1 MPLEVKLSNEP
12 LVVVQIEER
21 LYGFK
26 NRHAVKSGVK
36 RFPSPSLSTF
46 EHPQAA
52 QLVVTKH
59 AQSFRCDSS
68 HSFVAGRKVSHFE
81 ECTISLYLNPKEKT
95 LVKRIIT
102 QNSPTVATV
111 CRNLH
116 TVDKCSVTPT
126 LISAHLSPETINGS
140 KRNQR

>member
-1 MPLEVKLSNEP
+1 MNVSLEVKLSNEP

-26 NRHAVKSGVK
+26 NRHAAKSGVK
-36 RFPSPSLSTF
+36 RFPPPSLSTF

-81 ECTISLYLNPKEKT
+81 ECTISLHLNPKEK
-95 LVKRIIT
+95 
-102 QNSPTVATV
+102 NSCEGNHRPKFTHSSN
-111 CRNLH
+111 CLP
-116 TVDKCSVTPT
+116 K
-126 LISAHLSPETINGS
+126 SAYSG
-140 KRNQR
+140 